1 MHAIITRTTWGKSQ
15 GEFCKMWNFNPE
27 MINYCVKL
35 SLNPAEQK
43 HTCVGIF
50 MKLIIKRELS
60 LLHVFQNSP
69 FSVSLHWS
77 HLNHNLVKPNRLI
90 NQLCHIS
97 ACDVHLVTCSCSVG
111 TVQVDKLARLQ
122 ITGLVTPAGRSG
134 PSRVWEGW
142 RLEPPR
148 GSPPHSRNWNVFRG
162 DRLDQLTHARIEEW
176 SNKRTGMCG
185 DALKLNTV
193 AEHLMHTYIRMVTAS
208 IRSFFLWYS
217 MSRLR
222 LHK

>member
-1 MHAIITRTTWGKSQ
+1 
-15 GEFCKMWNFNPE
+15 MWNFNPE

-35 SLNPAEQK
+35 RLNLAEQK
-43 HTCVGIF
+43 YMCVRIF
-50 MKLIIKRELS
+50 MKSIMKRELS
-60 LLHVFQNSP
+60 LLHVFHNSP
-69 FSVSLHWS
+69 FSVLLHWS

-90 NQLCHIS
+90 NKLCHIS
-97 ACDVHLVTCSCSVG
+97 ACDVRLATFSCTVR

-122 ITGLVTPAGRSG
+122 ITGLVTLADRSG
-134 PSRVWEGW
+134 PSRVSRVR
-142 RLEPPR
+142 RLEARASSGIPPR
-148 GSPPHSRNWNVFRG
+148 SRNWNVFHS

-193 AEHLMHTYIRMVTAS
+193 AEHLKHTYIRMVTAS
-208 IRSFFLWYS
+208 IRSFFLRYS
-217 MSRLR
+217 TSRLR